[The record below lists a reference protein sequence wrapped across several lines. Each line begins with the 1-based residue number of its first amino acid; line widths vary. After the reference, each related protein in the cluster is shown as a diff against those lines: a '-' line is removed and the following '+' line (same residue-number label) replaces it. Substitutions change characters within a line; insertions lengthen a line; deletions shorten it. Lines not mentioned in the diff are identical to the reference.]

1 MADSKRDYYEVLGVN
16 KDASADDIKKAYRKA
31 AMKYHPDR
39 NPGDKTAEEK
49 FKEAGEA
56 YEVLSDADKRAR
68 YDQYGFA
75 GVDPNFG
82 AGGAGYGGA
91 GFGGSGFGGFD
102 GFGDLGDIF
111 GEFFGGGRSRGSQ
124 QNASR
129 RGENVMARL
138 ELTFE
143 EAAFGC
149 EKEVAAQRIENCPN
163 CKGTGSADGVIE
175 TCSQCHGT
183 GQVRSVQ
190 NFMGMQMQ
198 STTTC
203 PTCGGRGKVI
213 KNPCTTCRGKGKVRK
228 TNRVKVKIPAG
239 VDAGQSVRVRGEGCV
254 GVGGGP
260 NGDLLVEMDRH
271 TVVFLKS
278 MENVESF
285 DELFQL
291 AEAIEQTLLDEA
303 GKSCVVGIGE
313 PKKTFPE
320 IGESYRESRRAV
332 EVGRIFL
339 TEQHIYVY
347 RSLVLE
353 RFLMDIPRE
362 MGTRYHGI
370 LFNRK
375 TARLFNDEMLHTI
388 EMFFAKDLN
397 LSDTA
402 RQLYIHRNTLVYRL
416 DKVQRQTGL
425 DLRKFDDA
433 VTFKMMMLLGKS
445 GKDKPRPVY

>member
-1 MADSKRDYYEVLGVN
+1 MADAKRDYYEVLGVN
-16 KDASADDIKKAYRKA
+16 KDASAEDIKKAYRKA
-31 AMKYHPDR
+31 ALKYHPDR

-111 GEFFGGGRSRGSQ
+111 GEFFGGGGRSRGSQ

-198 STTTC
+198 STTAC

-260 NGDLLVEMDRH
+260 NGDLLVEISIRRH
-271 TVVFLKS
+271 PIFTRNGTDVLCEVPITFTQAALGATIQVPTLDGKVDYEIPEGTQTGREFILREKGIPEVGNTRRRGNERFTVV
-278 MENVESF
+278 VETPTR
-285 DELFQL
+285 LTK
-291 AEAIEQTLLDEA
+291 EQ
-303 GKSCVVGIGE
+303 
-313 PKKTFPE
+313 
-320 IGESYRESRRAV
+320 
-332 EVGRIFL
+332 
-339 TEQHIYVY
+339 
-347 RSLVLE
+347 
-353 RFLMDIPRE
+353 
-362 MGTRYHGI
+362 
-370 LFNRK
+370 
-375 TARLFNDEMLHTI
+375 
-388 EMFFAKDLN
+388 KDL
-397 LSDTA
+397 L
-402 RQLYIHRNTLVYRL
+402 RQLDGSV
-416 DKVQRQTGL
+416 DQSPK
-425 DLRKFDDA
+425 RKKF
-433 VTFKMMMLLGKS
+433 LNNL
-445 GKDKPRPVY
+445 KDFFG